1 MGYGQIGIAW
11 VISCASLVATAA
23 TSQQGKLEEIV
34 LRHVLYEQYQDQ
46 HRQAYLTAEYYKER
60 GTANESVLL
69 TQAAA
74 TLELGF
80 LDHGRELIAGLE
92 ASSLL
97 PENQSRLRLYL
108 ARDAYRRRDWPLL
121 AVHLEQLATEPS
133 KPKQVQNFEHYLSAE
148 LARHQLQ
155 VDVAAQHL
163 SALDDDFPLRV
174 HGQFNLAVALQAL
187 NAQGQALQLL
197 QTITARA
204 PQDFAHLMMIERA
217 RVAAAEIYIERGEPE
232 LARESLA
239 RVSVNHQYGP
249 HALAQ
254 IARLDMQAKRYDA
267 AAKVWQYLI
276 KEYPWHRAAA
286 HGVSGLGFAMQET
299 YGVESAYA
307 VYSDGLAQI
316 GAQKQ
321 QLHEIRANLREALH
335 APTALSDQDHR
346 LLLDISA
353 ALGHDDWLSWFA
365 SAEVRQQANR
375 WQALDQA
382 SEKLNQDQDRL
393 ISLQAVDAEQ
403 QRRIT
408 SANKVL
414 QVGALDQ
421 RLQRLQQY
429 WRTQQQNLASRRFTY
444 QEVIDSPKE
453 FFSTSQRSLLREL
466 ASLEKRLPSG
476 FEDRTKT
483 YQQRIE
489 RLKGVLGF
497 SVYRDLP
504 AQKQQWLE
512 ALDQKLAIAT
522 RTEARIERLQQAAKH
537 HPQSVST
544 RIARLAARHKRLT
557 SETQVALREARGEFL
572 AALDGYI
579 EVDEALLIAQENGL
593 RYDLTRLID
602 QRLAG
607 GEGE

>member
-1 MGYGQIGIAW
+1 M
-11 VISCASLVATAA
+11 VISCASLVAIASTN
-23 TSQQGKLEEIV
+23 QQEKHEQIA

-46 HRQAYLTAEYYKER
+46 HRQAYLTAEYYKVR

-121 AVHLEQLATEPS
+121 AEHLEQLAVEPS
-133 KPKQVQNFEHYLSAE
+133 KPELVQSYEHYLTAE
-148 LARHQLQ
+148 LARQQLQ
-155 VDVAAQHL
+155 LGIAAQHL
-163 SALDDDFPLRV
+163 AALDNDFPPRV
-174 HGQFNLAVALQAL
+174 HGQFNLAVSLLAMDKS
-187 NAQGQALQLL
+187 GQALQLL
-197 QTITARA
+197 QTITAQPPR
-204 PQDFAHLMMIERA
+204 DFAHLMMIERA

-232 LARESLA
+232 LARQSLA
-239 RVSVNHQYGP
+239 KVSVNHQYGP

-254 IARLDMQAKRYDA
+254 IARLDMQAKRYSG
-267 AAKVWQYLI
+267 AAKVWQYLVQ
-276 KEYPWHRAAA
+276 EYPWHRAAT
-286 HGVSGLGFAMQET
+286 HGISGLGFAMQET
-299 YGVESAYA
+299 YGVEAAYA
-307 VYSDGLAQI
+307 VYSEGLAGI
-316 GAQKQ
+316 AAQKQ
-321 QLHEIRANLREALH
+321 QLRDVRASLQQALQ
-335 APTALSDQDHR
+335 ASAALSDQDHA

-365 SAEVRQQANR
+365 SAEVRQQANC

-382 SEKLNQDQDRL
+382 FAKLSQDQDRL
-393 ISLQAVDAEQ
+393 ASLQAVDAEQ

-408 SANKVL
+408 RANQIL
-414 QVGALDQ
+414 EVGALGK
-421 RLQRLQQY
+421 RLQHLQQY
-429 WRTQQQNLASRRFTY
+429 WRAKQQSLATRRLTY
-444 QEVIDSPKE
+444 LDVMNAPADFVS
-453 FFSTSQRSLLREL
+453 SSQLSLLHEL
-466 ASLEKRLPSG
+466 AALEARLPTG
-476 FEDRTKT
+476 LADRTKSL
-483 YQQRIE
+483 QQRIE
-489 RLKGVLGF
+489 RLRGMLLFG
-497 SVYRDLP
+497 VYRDLP

-512 ALDQKLAIAT
+512 TLDQKLAIAT
-522 RTEARIERLQQAAKH
+522 GIEARIERLQQAALH
-537 HPQSVST
+537 HPQSVSA
-544 RIARLAARHKRLT
+544 RITRLADRHRQLT
-557 SETQVALREARGEFL
+557 TATQVALREARGEFL